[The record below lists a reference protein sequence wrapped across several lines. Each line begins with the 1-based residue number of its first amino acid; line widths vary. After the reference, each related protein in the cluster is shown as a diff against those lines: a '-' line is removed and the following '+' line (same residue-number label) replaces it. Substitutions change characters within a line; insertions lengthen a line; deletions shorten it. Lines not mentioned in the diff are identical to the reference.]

1 MNVFLTGGA
10 GYIGSHTAAVLAA
23 AGHSITILDNFSNSN
38 KSVVRALQK
47 LIVQPINWI
56 EGDILDTRLVESA
69 LGNYKIDAVIH
80 FAGLKAVGES
90 EKNPL
95 KYYQNNVCGTLSL
108 LEAMKNINLKQLVFS
123 SSATVY
129 GIPQY
134 LPYDESHPLIP
145 INPYGRTKFQIEQV
159 LQDIASS
166 DKDWRIIALRYFNPV
181 GAHESGSI
189 GENPKGIPNNLMP
202 YLVKVARGDLPALKI
217 FGNDYPTKD
226 GTGIRDYIHV
236 MDLAEG
242 HVASLEYL
250 YKFKGF
256 DTFNLGTG
264 IGISVLEMVLAFEKM
279 LGMKIKYQYAA
290 RRQGDLASYYAN
302 PTRANKILNWNS
314 KRTLYEIV
322 KSSWESN
329 KKIFEHE

>member
-1 MNVFLTGGA
+1 MNVLLTGGA
-10 GYIGSHTAAVLAA
+10 GYIGSHTAAALAA

-38 KSVVRALQK
+38 KSVVGALEK
-47 LIVQPINWI
+47 LTVQAINWI

-145 INPYGRTKFQIEQV
+145 INPYGRTKFQIEQI

-181 GAHESGSI
+181 GAHESGWI

-202 YLVKVARGDLPALKI
+202 YLVKVARGDLPELKI

-236 MDLAEG
+236 MDLADG
-242 HVASLEYL
+242 HVASLGYL
-250 YKFKGF
+250 DKFKGF

-279 LGMKIKYQYAA
+279 LGRKIKYQYAA
-290 RRQGDLASYYAN
+290 RRQGDLPYYYAN
-302 PTRANKILNWNS
+302 PARANKILNWNS
-314 KRTLYEIV
+314 KRTLYDIV

>member
-1 MNVFLTGGA
+1 MNVLLTGGA

-38 KSVVRALQK
+38 KSVVGALEK
-47 LIVQPINWI
+47 LTVQPINWI
-56 EGDILDTRLVESA
+56 EGDILDTRLVENA
-69 LGNYKIDAVIH
+69 LGDYKIDAVIH

-90 EKNPL
+90 ERNPL

-134 LPYDESHPLIP
+134 LPYDENHPLDP
-145 INPYGRTKFQIEQV
+145 INPYGRTKFQIEQI
-159 LQDIASS
+159 LQDVAKS
-166 DKDWRIIALRYFNPV
+166 DEDWRIIALRYFNPV
-181 GAHESGSI
+181 GAHTSGLI
-189 GENPKGIPNNLMP
+189 AENPCGIPNNLMP
-202 YLVKVARGDLPALKI
+202 YIVKVAHGDLPELKI
-217 FGNDYPTKD
+217 FGNDYPTPD

-250 YKFKGF
+250 DKFKGF
-256 DTFNLGTG
+256 DVFNLGSG
-264 IGISVLEMVLAFEKM
+264 LGISVLELVLAFEKVC
-279 LGMKIKYQYAA
+279 GIKIKYRYAA
-290 RRQGDLASYYAN
+290 RRKGDLAAYYAN
-302 PTRANKILNWNS
+302 PARANKILNWNA
-314 KRTLYEIV
+314 KRTLYDIV
-322 KSSWESN
+322 KSSWEAN
-329 KKIFEHE
+329 KQI

>member
-1 MNVFLTGGA
+1 MNVLLTGGA
-10 GYIGSHTAAVLAA
+10 GYIGSHTAAALVT
-23 AGHSITILDNFSNSN
+23 AGYSITILDNFSNSN
-38 KSVVRALQK
+38 KSVVGALEK
-47 LIVQPINWI
+47 LTVQPINWI

-69 LGNYKIDAVIH
+69 IGNYKIDAVIH

-145 INPYGRTKFQIEQV
+145 INPYGRTKFQIEQI
-159 LQDIASS
+159 LQDITSS

-181 GAHESGSI
+181 GAHESGWI

-202 YLVKVARGDLPALKI
+202 YLVKVARGDLPELKI

-250 YKFKGF
+250 DKFKGF
-256 DTFNLGTG
+256 DVFNLGTG
-264 IGISVLEMVLAFEKM
+264 MGISVLEMVLAFEKM
-279 LGMKIKYQYAA
+279 LGMKIKYRYVA
-290 RRQGDLASYYAN
+290 RRQGDLATYYAN
-302 PTRANKILNWNS
+302 PARANKILNWNS
-314 KRTLYEIV
+314 KRTLYDIV
-322 KSSWESN
+322 KSSWEFN
-329 KKIFEHE
+329 KNF